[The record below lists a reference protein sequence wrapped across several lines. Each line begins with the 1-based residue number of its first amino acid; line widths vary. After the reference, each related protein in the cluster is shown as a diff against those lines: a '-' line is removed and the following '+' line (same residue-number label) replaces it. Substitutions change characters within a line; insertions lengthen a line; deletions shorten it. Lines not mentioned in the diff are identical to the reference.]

1 MHNKYIKIREILVG
15 LMFVA
20 FFAIISAR
28 AVQIQVYDGPW
39 LSKKASDQYE
49 KSLTT
54 YGRRGAIYDR
64 NFREMAVSIEV
75 PSIAAYPKQIAEK
88 KATAKALA
96 TVLKMDVAD
105 ISQKLSSGKQFV
117 WVKRQTTPKE
127 TEAVKNLALKGIGF
141 IPERNRFY
149 PNTTLA
155 AQTLGFTGMD
165 GEGLEGIEFFYNRYL
180 KAEDSN
186 YTVFKDA
193 LGDGFNSEIDPVR
206 LARGANLVLTID
218 SNIQFITESTLQET
232 VDRYTA
238 RSGIAVVMQPKTGAI
253 LALAHYPHFNPNAYT
268 EYDRESWR
276 NRAITDP
283 IEPGSTMKI
292 FSAAAALESGE
303 TPGTIFYCENGAYR
317 IGKNVVHDHKRHG
330 WLSLQQIIKYSSNI
344 GAVKVSEKIGAKKL
358 HQTFRYFGF
367 GEKTGIDCPG
377 ETAGSL
383 SHYTQWSKIDT
394 SAISFGH
401 GVSVSA
407 LQLIRAVS
415 AIANDGML
423 MRPYIVQAITDQHG
437 KPVKTFKP
445 QRVRRAISAQ
455 TAVRVRNIMKTVI
468 TKGGTGTNAA
478 IEGYTVSGKTGTAR
492 KIDESGNYSNA
503 KHVASFVGFTP
514 SDNAEIAIVVV
525 IDEPQKEYYGGTVA
539 APAFKKIAQ
548 ETLNYLGIPPQ
559 DTIDQLRVSRD
570 SEVSG

>member
-75 PSIAAYPKQIAEK
+75 PSIAAYPKQITEK

-105 ISQKLSSGKQFV
+105 ISQKLSSDKQFV

-193 LGDGFNSEIDPVR
+193 LGDGFNPEIDPVG

-232 VDRYTA
+232 VDRYSA

-253 LALAHYPHFNPNAYT
+253 LALAHYPQFNPNAYT

-383 SHYTQWSKIDT
+383 SHYTQWSQIDT

-401 GVSVSA
+401 GVSASA

-415 AIANDGML
+415 AIANDGLL

-445 QRVRRAISAQ
+445 QLVRRAISAQ

-492 KIDESGNYSNA
+492 KIDENGNYSNA